1 MDSINQII
9 RNLGWAKIGTIAAI
23 AFGML
28 AFLIFMATNLSSPN
42 METLFTNLEP
52 ADSTQ
57 IQSKL
62 ALQGSDF
69 ETRDNG
75 RTILVPSEQVG
86 PIRLRLAEE
95 GLGGELGGPGN
106 EIFDREEQLGSSSFI
121 QQVNRNRAMEGE
133 LARTISSISTV
144 QAARVHLVM
153 PRRELFSREVQEP
166 SASIVLKMRGAQRLD
181 RQQVQAI
188 QHLVATAV
196 ARLKPSNI
204 SIVDNHG
211 TLLHRGGDEE
221 SQAGV
226 DAVDMRAQYEARMR
240 QRVQDLLERTFGY
253 GKVRVE
259 VQADMDFTQTVIN
272 SETYDPEGQ
281 VLRSSET
288 IEEASNLSEGGDDAV
303 SVGNNLPNAPGA
315 EAATGSSESS
325 SRTEERSNFEI
336 SKTLTN
342 TVEAP
347 GQIEKLTAAILV
359 DGTYTRGEPTEEN
372 EDGEMV
378 YQPRTE
384 EEMEQAEKL
393 VKTALGYDSTRGDVV
408 EIVNMRFAESP
419 LGLADEVP
427 SILGLDKN
435 DLISLARP
443 FVMLLVAILVV
454 WIVVRPMLTK
464 LLDSGQDVMDLATG
478 GAGGTP
484 LLTDQ
489 SEGAGMAALE
499 GGEPGTALA
508 MDMSGDEEMESMI
521 DIAQIEGKVKAS
533 TMNKIGEIIDK
544 HPEEAVSIIR
554 NWMYQDSS

>member
-42 METLFTNLEP
+42 METLFTNLSQQ
-52 ADSTQ
+52 DSTQ

-62 ALQGSDF
+62 ALRGTTF

-75 RTILVPSEQVG
+75 QTILVPSEQVG
-86 PIRLRLAEE
+86 PIRLQLAEE

-106 EIFDREEQLGSSSFI
+106 ELFDREEQLGSSSFL
-121 QQVNRNRAMEGE
+121 QQVNRTRAMEGE

-188 QHLVATAV
+188 QHLIATAV

-211 TLLHRGGDEE
+211 TLLHRGGDEDG
-221 SQAGV
+221 QAGV
-226 DAVDMRAQYEARMR
+226 DAIDMRTQYEARMR
-240 QRVQDLLERTFGY
+240 QRVQDLLERTFGF

-259 VQADMDFTQTVIN
+259 VQAEMDFTQTVIN

-288 IEEASNLSEGGDDAV
+288 IEEASNLSEAGDDAV

-315 EAATGSSESS
+315 ESAAGSSESS

-347 GQIEKLTAAILV
+347 GKIDKLTAAILV
-359 DGTYTRGEPTEEN
+359 DGTYTRGEPTDQF
-372 EDGEMV
+372 EDGELI
-378 YQPRTE
+378 YQPRTQ

-393 VKTALGYDSTRGDVV
+393 VKTALGFDSTRGDVV

-419 LGLADEVP
+419 LTAADEIP
-427 SILGLDKN
+427 TFLGLDK
-435 DLISLARP
+435 DDVIELARP
-443 FVMLLVAILVV
+443 FVLLLVVILMV
-454 WIVVRPMLTK
+454 WIVVRPVLTK

-478 GAGGTP
+478 GAHGTP

-489 SEGAGMAALE
+489 SEGAMAALE
-499 GGEPGTALA
+499 GAGAGGGAGLP
-508 MDMSGDEEMESMI
+508 MEMEDDEMEAMI

-554 NWMYQDSS
+554 NWMYQDSA